1 MRASCAKE
9 HNDSAAT
16 NLKKRERECN
26 KINTNRKLE
35 IKKIKWTKSEIKKL
49 EKDEEIR
56 VETIE
61 NKGKG
66 EK

>member
-1 MRASCAKE
+1 M
-9 HNDSAAT
+9 
-16 NLKKRERECN
+16 
-26 KINTNRKLE
+26 E